1 MWLTQNDHETQ
12 LATSRASRVSMKKNK
27 MNFATQTYRHAS
39 IEQQVEKRILDN
51 LDYVGKIL
59 STLTAG
65 LPAHYDRDN
74 LEQAGV
80 VGLVETA
87 RSFDLSRGV
96 AFRTYC
102 YPRIR
107 GAIVDEMRKN
117 SPVPQQMLAHIA
129 TVKAAYERLEPPVS
143 PEDLAAETGLSEDR
157 IQQVLEA
164 MRFLK
169 PEKWNDLF
177 CNVHSGW
184 RDADGNPDTAIES
197 SELKKVMADCIE
209 RLPERERLV
218 LTLYYT
224 EDLTL
229 LEIGSVIGI
238 SESRASRVL
247 AAAKFRLKEL
257 VQASI

>member
-1 MWLTQNDHETQ
+1 MNI
-12 LATSRASRVSMKKNK
+12 ATHA
-27 MNFATQTYRHAS
+27 YRKAS
-39 IEQQVEKRILDN
+39 IEQQREQLILDN
-51 LDYVGKIL
+51 LDYVRKIL
-59 STLTAG
+59 STLTVG
-65 LPAHYDRDN
+65 LPSHYDRDN

-87 RSFDLSRGV
+87 RTFDPGRGV
-96 AFRTYC
+96 PFRTYC

-117 SPVPQQMLAHIA
+117 SPIPQQMMAHIT
-129 TVKAAYERLEPPVS
+129 TVREAYERLKPPVS
-143 PEDLAAETGLSEDR
+143 PEDLAAETGLSEKK

-169 PEKWNDLF
+169 PQKWNDLF
-177 CNVHSGW
+177 CNIHSGW
-184 RDADGNPDTAIES
+184 RDNEGDSQAEIENT
-197 SELKKVMADCIE
+197 ELKKVMADCIE

-218 LTLYYT
+218 LTMYYT

-229 LEIGSVIGI
+229 LEIGEVIGI
-238 SESRASRVL
+238 SESRVSRNL

-257 VQASI
+257 VMAFM